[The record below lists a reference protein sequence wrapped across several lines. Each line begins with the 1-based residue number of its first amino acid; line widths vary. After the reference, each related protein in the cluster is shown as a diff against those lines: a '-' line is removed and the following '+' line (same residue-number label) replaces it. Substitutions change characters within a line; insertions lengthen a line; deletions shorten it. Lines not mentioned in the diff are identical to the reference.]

1 MFFTYVLRS
10 KVDGSFY
17 KGHCEDLKK
26 RIQQHNSGTTLSI
39 KNKIPYEIAYFE
51 EFALRTEAIKREKY
65 FKSAAGRKFLK
76 SKILP

>member
-1 MFFTYVLRS
+1 MSNYE
-10 KVDGSFY
+10 GSFY

>member
-26 RIQQHNSGTTLSI
+26 EFNNIIQ
-39 KNKIPYEIAYFE
+39 
-51 EFALRTEAIKREKY
+51 ALLIR
-65 FKSAAGRKFLK
+65 
-76 SKILP
+76 

>member
-26 RIQQHNSGTTLSI
+26 RIQQHNSGATHSI
-39 KNKIPYEIAYFE
+39 RNKIPYEIAYFE